1 MDLSY
6 FDEVHAVV
14 CVASQTGWT
23 PLHLACHRGHKEL
36 VDAIIRHGA
45 KLDGLSKAGLTP
57 RDLARAS
64 RHTQVVTVVEGA
76 MQALAAE
83 EQAEQEAQRPSK
95 EQQLWQLV
103 EAKDAMAVETL
114 LRSGGVDADAPQPEV
129 RAPTLH
135 ALTTHLGHSP
145 SAALLVLIAHNLS
158 TYLPLASSCFA
169 SPSSPRLLSTRP
181 PSVSPA
187 NGATHLRLRPSS
199 PLARRSIARTHSAG
213 RR

>member
-1 MDLSY
+1 M
-6 FDEVHAVV
+6 V
-14 CVASQTGWT
+14 SQTGWT

-36 VDAIIRHGA
+36 VDALIRHGA

-103 EAKDAMAVETL
+103 EEKNAMAVQTL
-114 LRSGGVDADAPQPEV
+114 LRSGGVDADAPKPEV

-135 ALTTHLGHSP
+135 APTTRLVHRP
-145 SAALLVLIAHNLS
+145 SAALLILIARNLS
-158 TYLPLASSCFA
+158 TPLVTYLLLASFCFA
-169 SPSSPRLLSTRP
+169 SSPSSPRLRSTRP

-187 NGATHLRLRPSS
+187 KLATHLRLRPSLR
-199 PLARRSIARTHSAG
+199 PAPRSIAPMPSAG
-213 RR
+213 QR